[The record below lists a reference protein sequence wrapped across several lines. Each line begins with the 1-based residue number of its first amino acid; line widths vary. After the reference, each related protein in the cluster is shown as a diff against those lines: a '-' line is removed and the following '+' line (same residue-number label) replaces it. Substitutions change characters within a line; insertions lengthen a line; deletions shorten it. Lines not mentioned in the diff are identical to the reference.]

1 MHISNC
7 PYLRLTRSI
16 YASSNKSSILSVPCL
31 SALQRSMMFDGL
43 KWFLVGVLGSFQV
56 FRPYILLTSATAKV
70 LYLLSLLL
78 LLSLLNSIHWGKP
91 QKYIWTSTYMLAG
104 WLAGCCI
111 KPSAPLFFF
120 SHFDLC
126 ETNAQ
131 GWTDGRTDWQTS
143 DPWMYVCIYSNTFTK
158 CDSFNVVASS
168 RISLSHK

>member
-31 SALQRSMMFDGL
+31 YIAAFHDVWRVEVVFG
-43 KWFLVGVLGSFQV
+43 WRLGFILSIQTIHTLDVSHSKSLIFIIIVVVVVV
-56 FRPYILLTSATAKV
+56 FIKFNSLRETSKV
-70 LYLLSLLL
+70 HMDIHLY
-78 LLSLLNSIHWGKP
+78 
-91 QKYIWTSTYMLAG
+91 AG

-111 KPSAPLFFF
+111 KPSAPLFF

-131 GWTDGRTDWQTS
+131 GWTDGRTDKRQTHVC
-143 DPWMYVCIYSNTFTK
+143 MCICIYSNIFTK